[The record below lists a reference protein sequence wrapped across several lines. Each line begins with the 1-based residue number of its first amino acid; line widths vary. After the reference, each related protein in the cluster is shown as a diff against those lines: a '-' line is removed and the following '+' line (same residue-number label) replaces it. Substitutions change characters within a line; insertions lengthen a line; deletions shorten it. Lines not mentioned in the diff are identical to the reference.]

1 VLILKGTTQDLS
13 RRGAV
18 YTIPFKYTIH
28 SEPVSSFLGLP
39 YQAVLEFH
47 RKKLKPV

>member
-1 VLILKGTTQDLS
+1 MLILKGTTQDIS

-18 YTIPFKYTIH
+18 YTILFKYTIH

-39 YQAVLEFH
+39 YPAVLEFH
-47 RKKLKPV
+47 REKLKPV

>member
-1 VLILKGTTQDLS
+1 MLVLKGTTQDFF

-18 YTIPFKYTIH
+18 YTTCFKYTIL
-28 SEPVSSFLGLP
+28 SKPVSGFLLLP
-39 YQAVLEFH
+39 NPAVLEFR